1 MSTQGG
7 ISLALVL
14 AVFRQVVA
22 GLQHLHRLGILHRD
36 VRTAN
41 VLIASL
47 DPLRIVLADF
57 GLSHMHSKVATA
69 PRLDVTGRPSLVSPS
84 LLLPSILEA
93 RLHGKDAL
101 GPLLWMAPEE
111 RSLLEAGAVT
121 SPAGD
126 VYMAG
131 GLLYELL
138 TAGTAPYHWLLANV
152 SLLIDRMRT
161 TERTPI
167 PGAPGHFIDGLLG
180 RNMFDVA
187 AADGIVIPWCMRG
200 PGTHEGTGRLAAT
213 RALLA
218 GCWSST
224 PSSRPS
230 TAKLLDDCTSLL
242 EGEVAASLAAGAW
255 DALLGA
261 PALTA
266 CVCASLHLH
275 VVVVL

>member
-22 GLQHLHRLGILHRD
+22 GLRHLHRLGILHRD
-36 VRTAN
+36 VRAAN

-84 LLLPSILEA
+84 LLLPSKLEA
-93 RLHGKDAL
+93 RLFGKDAL

-138 TAGTAPYHWLLANV
+138 TAGTVPYHWLHANV
-152 SLLIDRMRT
+152 SLLVDRLRSAG
-161 TERTPI
+161 RVPI
-167 PGAPGHFIDGLLG
+167 PGVPGMSVDGLLG
-180 RNMFDVA
+180 RNVLEAA
-187 AADGIVIPWCMRG
+187 AADGIAIPWCVRG
-200 PGTHEGTGRLAAT
+200 PGTQGSGGRLADT
-213 RALLA
+213 RRLLDV
-218 GCWSST
+218 CWT
-224 PSSRPS
+224 ENPLWRPS
-230 TAKLLDDCTSLL
+230 TIELLDDAQSLL
-242 EGEVAASLAAGAW
+242 DLEVAAASAAGAW
-255 DALLGA
+255 DALLAA
-261 PALTA
+261 P
-266 CVCASLHLH
+266 
-275 VVVVL
+275 VLNS